1 MCWKIFQVVQV
12 VQTVQVLQVVR
23 IQNLDDMAAFLVL
36 GVLLFEIVPISD
48 CFLRRRLL
56 WCFLGRKHKLDSAER
71 VKSAAPE
78 DLPLVYK
85 VIVNRIAT
93 YPGSMK
99 K

>member
-1 MCWKIFQVVQV
+1 
-12 VQTVQVLQVVR
+12 
-23 IQNLDDMAAFLVL
+23 
-36 GVLLFEIVPISD
+36 
-48 CFLRRRLL
+48 
-56 WCFLGRKHKLDSAER
+56 LDSAER